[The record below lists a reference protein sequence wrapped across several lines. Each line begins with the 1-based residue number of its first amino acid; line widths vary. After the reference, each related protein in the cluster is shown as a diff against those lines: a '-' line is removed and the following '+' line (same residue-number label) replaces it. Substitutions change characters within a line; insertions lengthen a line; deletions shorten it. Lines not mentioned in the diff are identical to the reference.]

1 MDLAGKVAVVTG
13 GGRGIGRATALALA
27 GAGAGV
33 CVCARTAEEIEAVAD
48 EVRRLGRPSLAVP
61 CDVADAAQVRAL
73 ADRTMATLGRADIL
87 VNNAGGG
94 QEKSKVGA
102 DDVDRWRH
110 TVEVNLIGLYLVT
123 RAFLPHIIADGGG
136 KIINIG
142 SGMGHAPVPGN
153 SSYAVAKAGVWM
165 FTQVL
170 AREVWEQ
177 GVEVNE
183 IVPGPVATR
192 LTAGQMR
199 VGGPPPFDPSE
210 RVKPPAEVADLALW
224 LATRPPGGPDRAI
237 IQPRPPTAVAGAP
250 TQRGTRSGSRGWR
263 R

>member
-27 GAGAGV
+27 GAGAAV
-33 CVCARTAEEIEAVAD
+33 CVCARTADEIEAVAD

-61 CDVADAAQVRAL
+61 CDVADAVQVRAL
-73 ADRTMATLGRADIL
+73 ADRTIATLGRADIL

-153 SSYAVAKAGVWM
+153 SLLCRGESGGMDVHAG
-165 FTQVL
+165 
-170 AREVWEQ
+170 
-177 GVEVNE
+177 
-183 IVPGPVATR
+183 
-192 LTAGQMR
+192 AGA
-199 VGGPPPFDPSE
+199 GGLGAGCGGQRDCP
-210 RVKPPAEVADLALW
+210 R
-224 LATRPPGGPDRAI
+224 PGGHAADGWPDARRWAAAL
-237 IQPRPPTAVAGAP
+237 RP
-250 TQRGTRSGSRGWR
+250 
-263 R
+263 

>member
-1 MDLAGKVAVVTG
+1 MDLGGQVAVVTG

-48 EVRRLGRPSLAVP
+48 EVRRLGRPALAVP
-61 CDVADAAQVRAL
+61 CDVADPAQVQAL
-73 ADRTMATLGRADIL
+73 ADRTIATLGRADIL

-102 DDVDRWRH
+102 DDADRWRH

-142 SGMGHAPVPGN
+142 SGMGHAPVPGELLLCRGESGGVDVHASAGAGGLGARRGGQRDRPWPGGH
-153 SSYAVAKAGVWM
+153 SSDGWPYARG
-165 FTQVL
+165 
-170 AREVWEQ
+170 R
-177 GVEVNE
+177 
-183 IVPGPVATR
+183 ATALR
-192 LTAGQMR
+192 PQRAGQAAR
-199 VGGPPPFDPSE
+199 GGGRPG
-210 RVKPPAEVADLALW
+210 ALAGHAAAGW
-224 LATRPPGGPDRAI
+224 ADRAI
-237 IQPRPPTAVAGAP
+237 IQPRPPTAVTGAP